1 MTLFTRLQELN
12 LLSSPSK
19 AYDEQGSLQGWLYTT
34 TIRKKLKFI
43 DGLTVY

>member
-19 AYDEQGSLQGWLYTT
+19 AYDEQGSLQGWLYTM
-34 TIRKKLKFI
+34 IKKKNLN
-43 DGLTVY
+43 L